1 MKIGDQMLKKIIKLV
16 LLIAWMAIIFN
27 FSNDNGTESTKKSD
41 LVITK
46 IYQVITNAEPSKK
59 QLQNIIDK
67 YVYPIRKLAHFTEY
81 AVLGI
86 LLVNFINEFKILS
99 IKVII
104 ISVILCMLYAISDE
118 IHQLFSAGRSARILD
133 VFIDTLGSSTG
144 IIIYKLLNNKSM
156 RSKKYE

>member
-1 MKIGDQMLKKIIKLV
+1 MLKKIIKLV

>member
-1 MKIGDQMLKKIIKLV
+1 MLKKIVKLV

>member
-1 MKIGDQMLKKIIKLV
+1 MLKKIVKLV
-16 LLIAWMAIIFN
+16 LLITWMAIIFN

>member
-1 MKIGDQMLKKIIKLV
+1 MLKKIIKLV

-104 ISVILCMLYAISDE
+104 ISVILCMFYAISDE

>member
-1 MKIGDQMLKKIIKLV
+1 MLKKIIKLV

-59 QLQNIIDK
+59 QLKNIIDK

>member
-1 MKIGDQMLKKIIKLV
+1 MKIGDQMLKKIVKLV
-16 LLIAWMAIIFN
+16 LLITWMAIIFN